1 MPSKLGFG
9 NSRKK
14 TSGPAKMGSPMHF
27 KNPVKMDHAMKFNAE
42 LKKASA
48 DGKLS
53 GKFKEA
59 VDAAP
64 TKMYG
69 KAMKHKKDSAGIKHG
84 NAGHLKPADDV
95 STRGQAAT
103 EYYKNNPGAA
113 TKKYGKALKHTRTSD
128 GAILGEH
135 THGGTTTHGKKNP
148 AVKMYSRKKKTK
160 ALKHKVEHAGTV
172 SGHSHKGGVG
182 NRPVTK
188 DKFPI
193 TTR

>member
-113 TKKYGKALKHTRTSD
+113 TK
-128 GAILGEH
+128 
-135 THGGTTTHGKKNP
+135 
-148 AVKMYSRKKKTK
+148 MYSRKKKTK